1 MKDEQ
6 TLRPFFEFGSMFKFR
21 FVLWWIV
28 LSGLL
33 VACGGEATAVPPT
46 PTLSPAAV
54 AGKQVFTRVCGSCHS
69 TTPDTTIVGPSLAG
83 IATRAEARVPGQDAR
98 TYIMTSIM
106 RPQAYLVE
114 GFEPLMPED
123 FGKSLTGEEIDNLV
137 AYLLTLQEP

>member
-1 MKDEQ
+1 
-6 TLRPFFEFGSMFKFR
+6 
-21 FVLWWIV
+21 
-28 LSGLL
+28 
-33 VACGGEATAVPPT
+33 
-46 PTLSPAAV
+46 
-54 AGKQVFTRVCGSCHS
+54 
-69 TTPDTTIVGPSLAG
+69 
-83 IATRAEARVPGQDAR
+83 VPGQDAR